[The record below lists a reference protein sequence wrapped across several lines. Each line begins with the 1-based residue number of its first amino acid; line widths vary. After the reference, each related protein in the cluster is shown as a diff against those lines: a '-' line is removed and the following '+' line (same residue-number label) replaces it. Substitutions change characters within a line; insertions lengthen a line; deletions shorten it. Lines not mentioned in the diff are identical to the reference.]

1 MTNPEITTQEIK
13 RKMHFTGKVVKT
25 TLAGI
30 IVDIGLDKYGVV
42 HIAHMSEEPIKR
54 VEDVVEVG
62 QEIDVWVRR
71 AKKESNLIELT
82 MIEPLGLEW
91 REIKK
96 GMVVKGQVVRL
107 EKFGAFIDI
116 GAERP
121 GLAHISELTHEYVRT
136 PEDAV
141 KVGEEVEAMV
151 IDFSRRKKQIKLSL
165 KALKDEPAKEVPVV
179 EEVEEQNNEPVLTAM
194 EIAYRKAL
202 EEQDEEATTSS
213 AANTKEKKSA
223 QQDDIISRT
232 LELKSKGK

>member
-13 RKMHFTGKVVKT
+13 RKAHFTGKVVKT

-30 IVDIGLDKYGVV
+30 IVDIGLDKFGVV

-71 AKKESNLIELT
+71 VKKDSNLVELT
-82 MIEPLGLEW
+82 MIEPLALEW

-141 KVGEEVEAMV
+141 KVGDEVEAMV

-165 KALKDEPAKEVPVV
+165 KALQEEPKEEVV
-179 EEVEEQNNEPVLTAM
+179 EEEVEEADEPVLTAM

-202 EEQDEEATTSS
+202 GEQEDTSS
-213 AANTKEKKSA
+213 EGSEAGSKSKKAA